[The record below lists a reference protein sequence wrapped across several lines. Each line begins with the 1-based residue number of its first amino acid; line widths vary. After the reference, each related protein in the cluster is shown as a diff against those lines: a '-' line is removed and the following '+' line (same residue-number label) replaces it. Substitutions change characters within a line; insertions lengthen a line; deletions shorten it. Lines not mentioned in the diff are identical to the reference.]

1 MQDPTP
7 GVLIPKNPT
16 VADAEICTP
25 QSDDMNSYKC
35 LYTTGRRYVQLISES
50 LDSDR
55 YERMIAPVYIT
66 SEGPNGAWT
75 QGGFFNNTL
84 NAYMM
89 HGADGFY
96 IS

>member
-1 MQDPTP
+1 
-7 GVLIPKNPT
+7 
-16 VADAEICTP
+16 
-25 QSDDMNSYKC
+25 
-35 LYTTGRRYVQLISES
+35 
-50 LDSDR
+50 
-55 YERMIAPVYIT
+55 MIAPVYIT